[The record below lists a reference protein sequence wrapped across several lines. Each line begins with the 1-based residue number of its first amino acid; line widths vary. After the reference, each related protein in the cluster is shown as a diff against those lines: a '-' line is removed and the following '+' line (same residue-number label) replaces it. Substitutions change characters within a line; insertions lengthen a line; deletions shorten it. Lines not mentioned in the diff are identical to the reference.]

1 MVKANCKWENCFSL
15 GFVNIT
21 EKIFW
26 LATCTLFLGHVK
38 KVSMD
43 DVLTVQ
49 LFGMIC
55 CSPTSSWLLCLPWSE
70 PGSRFLSGGLDLK
83 VQFLYPSVF
92 SWTHYKRWKER
103 FVKFL
108 EFVGWKHRELVQI
121 IKSTAA
127 KHIYIW
133 KVGVGVLDFWASS
146 AQRPKLGPCG
156 LDWDKFVL
164 LLCVSSWGCGG
175 GNEPTVGIFACRGF
189 REFDLKMNP
198 EAGGAWKSP
207 RAFAELSCV
216 RGGFCGYFM
225 SSACCGVWVS
235 PPCPGELG
243 LPY

>member
-1 MVKANCKWENCFSL
+1 
-15 GFVNIT
+15 
-21 EKIFW
+21 
-26 LATCTLFLGHVK
+26 
-38 KVSMD
+38 MD

-92 SWTHYKRWKER
+92 SWTHYKRGKER

-164 LLCVSSWGCGG
+164 LLCVSIWGCWGG
-175 GNEPTVGIFACRGF
+175 ERAHSGNICMQRLQGVWFKGESRGRRSMEITKSICRTELCSWRILWVLHELSLLWGLGITPLPR
-189 REFDLKMNP
+189 
-198 EAGGAWKSP
+198 GAWAALLGICFPASVQ
-207 RAFAELSCV
+207 EWLSV
-216 RGGFCGYFM
+216 N
-225 SSACCGVWVS
+225 SAAVVLAQPANG
-235 PPCPGELG
+235 
-243 LPY
+243 